1 VTAEDFAHKGA
12 YFWVFTADAE
22 KNKRGPEIKGW
33 KKILGMKRAKPGYYA
48 ERCGAPVSYCNEG
61 FLKKSK
67 NYSPLFLKSHSNR
80 IVVLYRIY
88 SALEI

>member
-1 VTAEDFAHKGA
+1 MTAEDFTNKGA

-61 FLKKSK
+61 FLKKIET
-67 NYSPLFLKSHSNR
+67 LFS
-80 IVVLYRIY
+80 VVFEVPFKPHCGVVQDLQC
-88 SALEI
+88 S